1 MKKILAILSFLM
13 AFAATSYGQRATVMP
28 LAAGD
33 TVVNTGT
40 AAKVITATAGY
51 GGAAVQAT
59 ISLLSGT
66 GAGTVGL
73 YGSND
78 GTNYVQIGSN
88 YTITNTASQTTM
100 FYVST
105 PLPVYLKVLATG
117 SGTEQAVITVKYVL
131 RKYAVTY

>member
-1 MKKILAILSFLM
+1 MKKIYVFLSFLL

-40 AAKVITATAGY
+40 SAKVFTATAGY
-51 GGAAVQAT
+51 GGVAVQAKV
-59 ISLLSGT
+59 SLISGT
-66 GAGTVGL
+66 GAGTLGL
-73 YGSND
+73 YGSLD

-88 YTITNTASQTTM
+88 YTITNTATQSTI

-105 PLPVYLKVLATG
+105 PLPVYIKVLATG
-117 SGTEQAVITVKYVL
+117 AGTEQAVITVSYVL
-131 RKYAVTY
+131 RKYQVTY